1 MPSTEPKF
9 LLISTNGFCPLFDTG
24 DSAARK
30 QLESQLK
37 ELAKGGF
44 HDKVGP
50 DASLKGKSP
59 EDFLA
64 MIAKGEIGF
73 MKATPKNSALKPRI
87 AYSADGM
94 PSLLGFLNT
103 QMFVEPPAFE
113 AKLDGHKL
121 LLRVDLRIE
130 LKNLLKGASLAR
142 FVKAVK
148 QKQISGVEWMFRAN
162 TKLDPLGYT
171 CRMFQQSADAYTFGF
186 FATKKLLQEAGQ

>member
-9 LLISTNGFCPLFDTG
+9 LRISTNGFSLLFDAG

-30 QLESQLK
+30 QIESQLK
-37 ELAKGGF
+37 ELAKGSF
-44 HDKVGP
+44 HDEVGP

-73 MKATPKNSALKPRI
+73 MEATPKNSALKPRI

-94 PSLLGFLNT
+94 PSLLGFLHT
-103 QMFVEPPAFE
+103 QMFIQPPVFE
-113 AKLDGHKL
+113 AKLDGDKL

-130 LKNLLKGASLAR
+130 LAKLLKGPALAR

-148 QKQISGVEWMFRAN
+148 QEQIGSVEWMFRAN

-171 CRMFQQSADAYTFGF
+171 CPMFHQNADAYAFDF
-186 FATKKLLQEAGQ
+186 FATKKLLQEAR

>member
-37 ELAKGGF
+37 ELAKGSF

-73 MKATPKNSALKPRI
+73 MEATPKNSALKPRI

-94 PSLLGFLNT
+94 PSLSARRK
-103 QMFVEPPAFE
+103 PA
-113 AKLDGHKL
+113 
-121 LLRVDLRIE
+121 
-130 LKNLLKGASLAR
+130 S
-142 FVKAVK
+142 
-148 QKQISGVEWMFRAN
+148 
-162 TKLDPLGYT
+162 
-171 CRMFQQSADAYTFGF
+171 SALTSPG
-186 FATKKLLQEAGQ
+186 TSLLQRPQCVGFTMTSE